1 MHSTKVILVDDLY
14 TVKLCQD
21 NPQTL
26 FVFGD
31 NMIRKGRNGQAVIR
45 DCDNSFGIA
54 TKVLPSMSPNSFFS
68 DDNPAHLKR
77 VQTDLEMLLMTKLAG
92 VYKNIAFP
100 SKGLGTGLARLQTKA
115 PNILA
120 EMNAIILRDFG
131 IKL

>member
-1 MHSTKVILVDDLY
+1 MHSTDVIIVDNLFS
-14 TVKLCQD
+14 VKMCQA
-21 NPQTL
+21 NPNTL

-31 NMIRKGRNGQAVIR
+31 NMIKKGRNGQAVIR

-54 TKVLPSMSPNSFFS
+54 TKVLPSMSPSSYFS

-77 VQTDLEMLLMTKLAG
+77 VKEDLEMLLMTKLAG

-100 SKGLGTGLARLQTKA
+100 SRGLGTGLARLETKA
-115 PNILA
+115 PHILA

-131 IKL
+131 IKY